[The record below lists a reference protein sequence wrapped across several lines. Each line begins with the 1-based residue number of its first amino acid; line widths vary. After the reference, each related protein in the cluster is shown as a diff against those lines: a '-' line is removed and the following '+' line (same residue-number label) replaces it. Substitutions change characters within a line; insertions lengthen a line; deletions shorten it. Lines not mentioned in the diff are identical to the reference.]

1 MEEQII
7 IKDPLYKQV
16 LIPQKYKYILDSKEF
31 QRLRYIRQTSFTYLV
46 YPNANH
52 TRFSHSLGAFH
63 LMSKSL
69 DNGLMELDEVHKEEL
84 KLAALLHDI
93 GHGPFSH
100 MWEKIFDSFD
110 HEQATQ
116 EILQEMHL
124 DNVAKILRKESPYS
138 SLISSSLD
146 VDKMDYM
153 ARDSYFCGVSY
164 GLLEGDFILQHL
176 YVKDNKLCVKPSAL
190 SSIEDLITQ
199 RVNLFKTVYLH
210 KVSLE
215 YDFIFV
221 QIFKR
226 VKEMY
231 EHEKLSISNQHLKS
245 FFDQT
250 NTVDDLLNLTDDV
263 ILSQIREWSLQ
274 DDKILSDFC
283 EMFLYRKKLKAIN
296 LAHQHIDKQKVK
308 QIVEES
314 SFDESYYYGE
324 ISLPIT
330 LIQTEFYVD
339 YGTSV
344 VPATQVSELLA
355 FYKDKKSYVNCIFFP
370 KELEE
375 KIIHLK

>member
-63 LMSKSL
+63 LMSKSVE
-69 DNGLMELDEVHKEEL
+69 NGLMNIDDEHKEEL

-110 HEQATQ
+110 HEEATQ
-116 EILQEMHL
+116 EILKEMGL
-124 DNVAKILRKESPYS
+124 DNVAKVLRKESPYS
-138 SLISSSLD
+138 ALISSSLD

-215 YDFIFV
+215 YDHIFV

-226 VKEMY
+226 AKEMY
-231 EHEKLSISNQHLKS
+231 SEEKLSISNPHLRA
-245 FFDQT
+245 FFNGT
-250 NTVDDLLNLTDDV
+250 NGVEDLLNLTDDV

-274 DDKILSDFC
+274 EDVILKDFC

-296 LAHQHIDKQKVK
+296 LAHQNIDPQKVFE
-308 QIVEES
+308 IVKES
-314 SFDESYYYGE
+314 SFDERYYFGE

-330 LIQTEFYVD
+330 LIQTEFHVD
-339 YGTSV
+339 FGDSI

-370 KELEE
+370 RELEE
-375 KIIHLK
+375 RIIRLK